1 MKSYP
6 IWNRL
11 IGLPYTAS
19 KDFGAVDDG
28 FTQKVFVR
36 NGGKPRIYP
45 LAATIL
51 ESAKTSFLFVALD
64 IVRHP
69 DGRTFSLYVD
79 GELIKRKR
87 INESVTDIETLT

>member
-1 MKSYP
+1 MKRYP

-11 IGLPYTAS
+11 IGLPYTTS

-28 FTQKVFVR
+28 FTQEVFV
-36 NGGKPRIYP
+36 G
-45 LAATIL
+45 
-51 ESAKTSFLFVALD
+51 ESARFMNKTSFLFVDLD

-87 INESVTDIETLT
+87 INESFTDIETLN